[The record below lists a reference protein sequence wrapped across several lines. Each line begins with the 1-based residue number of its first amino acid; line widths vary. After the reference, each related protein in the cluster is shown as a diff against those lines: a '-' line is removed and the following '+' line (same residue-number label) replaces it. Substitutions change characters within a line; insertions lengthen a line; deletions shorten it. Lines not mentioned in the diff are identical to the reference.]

1 MWYLSLLLINLQ
13 FSAPSG
19 NRHQSCH
26 ARSRIQFFAIS
37 TRVTVKINE
46 ILLVCVSATET
57 SFAIEPSLF
66 CCVFDFINDVIMVVI
81 KEVTTDS
88 GGFAISVYSI
98 HCSFECSSGCG
109 NDAAGGWLVIAAVY
123 NQVFTCG
130 TLFKAHCVVPRGV
143 KSKIFLEVESGLSR
157 FASGIIDLVVEALMF
172 FRCFL
177 VSEVQVCGLSIRC
190 ANVIGG
196 QSKLVRASSLTVV
209 IVFISESP
217 AINCF

>member
-1 MWYLSLLLINLQ
+1 
-13 FSAPSG
+13 
-19 NRHQSCH
+19 
-26 ARSRIQFFAIS
+26 
-37 TRVTVKINE
+37 
-46 ILLVCVSATET
+46 
-57 SFAIEPSLF
+57 
-66 CCVFDFINDVIMVVI
+66 MVVI

-88 GGFAISVYSI
+88 GGVAIIVYSI
-98 HCSFECSSGCG
+98 HCSFECRCGWG

-123 NQVFTCG
+123 NQVITCG

-177 VSEVQVCGLSIRC
+177 VSEVQVCGLSSSC
-190 ANVIGG
+190 VNEIGG
-196 QSKLVRASSLTVV
+196 QSVIVRASSLTVV

-217 AINCF
+217 AINCFWVLLVKEIVLFSKYSEQAFISCVEIITECNTSFASCELFIRKPEALNFFVICLVFELFEGSRS